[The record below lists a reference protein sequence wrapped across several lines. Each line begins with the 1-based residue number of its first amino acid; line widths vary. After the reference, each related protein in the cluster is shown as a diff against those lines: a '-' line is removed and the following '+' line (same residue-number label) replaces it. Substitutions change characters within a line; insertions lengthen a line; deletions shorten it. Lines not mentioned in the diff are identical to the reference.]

1 MKRKTATVSRYCTTP
16 SETPW
21 KSRRS
26 SNGDSAPPMVRL
38 RGYWL
43 EREGFAEGQ
52 KYQVDALLGTLT
64 LTLADRPRKECPP
77 EEAQVLLGGIVRRL
91 AELRTLLE
99 EIRDGLPRSPEE
111 DRMLEAEIPSDLA
124 TELYGTIE
132 CVLDDDIGPAI
143 EELTE
148 ASNLTAA
155 NLARQFEERRAEKS
169 ARKRLFAAV
178 APRVAEILDGEEKKP
193 PPRRRPPRRPK
204 TH

>member
-1 MKRKTATVSRYCTTP
+1 
-16 SETPW
+16 
-21 KSRRS
+21 
-26 SNGDSAPPMVRL
+26 MVRL

-43 EREGFAEGQ
+43 EREGFAEGR

-64 LTLADRPRKECPP
+64 LTLADRPPRRECSP
-77 EEAQVLLGGIVRRL
+77 EEAQVLLGGIARKL
-91 AELRTLLE
+91 AELKTLLE

-132 CVLDDDIGPAI
+132 CVLDDDIAPAI

-148 ASNLTAA
+148 ASQLTAA
-155 NLARQFEERRAEKS
+155 DLRRQFEERRAEKA
-169 ARKRLFAAV
+169 ARERLLAAV

-193 PPRRRPPRRPK
+193 PRRRRPSRRPN